1 MLKLTR
7 IFHHTLQPPLLL
19 LKFHLMSKLLLDQ
32 VTDIQLEER
41 SNGRLGPKILKI
53 GETSKPIVLMQEFH
67 ICPKFNLTHKL
78 EMLDHQALLVIQL
91 FLHNLPLLHQL

>member
-67 ICPKFNLTHKL
+67 ICLHFR
-78 EMLDHQALLVIQL
+78 LVQR
-91 FLHNLPLLHQL
+91 

>member
-7 IFHHTLQPPLLL
+7 TSHHTLLPPLLL

-41 SNGRLGPKILKI
+41 NNGRLGPKILKT
-53 GETSKPIVLMQEFH
+53 GETSKPM
-67 ICPKFNLTHKL
+67 
-78 EMLDHQALLVIQL
+78 
-91 FLHNLPLLHQL
+91 